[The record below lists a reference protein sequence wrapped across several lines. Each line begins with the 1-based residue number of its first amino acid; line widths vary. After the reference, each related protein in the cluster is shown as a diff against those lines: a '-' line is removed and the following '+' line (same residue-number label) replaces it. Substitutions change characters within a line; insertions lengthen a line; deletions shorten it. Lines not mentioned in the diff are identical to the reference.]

1 MEIRENIAKNITELR
16 KRNHWT
22 QAELAEKINYSD
34 KAVSKWERG
43 EAVPEIETLYALA
56 NIFGVTIDYFLYDD
70 HDMQKQF
77 VQPKVK
83 NLFRKLAVLFLLSL
97 SVVLIAL
104 IIFMAG
110 HYGNWDNKSKLW
122 MAFVWA
128 TPILATLTLMFFM
141 TNKIWLGSLISSCLI
156 VVFLVT
162 CIYLELLVN
171 ELGQIWM
178 IWLFVPLVVAAIILI
193 FFMHKDRN
201 RRVLRKYEKK

>member
-122 MAFVWA
+122 MAFVWT
-128 TPILATLTLMFFM
+128 TPILATLTFLFFM
-141 TNKIWLGSLISSCLI
+141 TNKLWLGSLISSCLI
-156 VVFLVT
+156 VVFLVA

-201 RRVLRKYEKK
+201 RRVLRKNEKK